1 MSIILPNGHR
11 VSSVPTEKIF
21 ILKRGT
27 DQEQKITEDSILG
40 MINLLLK
47 LNNRVTELEKKLASV
62 DSCSES
68 TA

>member
-11 VSSVPTEKIF
+11 VSSIPKEKIF
-21 ILKRGT
+21 VLKMGT
-27 DQEQKITEDSILG
+27 DQEQRITEDSILG

-47 LNNRVTELEKKLASV
+47 LNNRVAELEKKLATSV
-62 DSCSES
+62 ECSES